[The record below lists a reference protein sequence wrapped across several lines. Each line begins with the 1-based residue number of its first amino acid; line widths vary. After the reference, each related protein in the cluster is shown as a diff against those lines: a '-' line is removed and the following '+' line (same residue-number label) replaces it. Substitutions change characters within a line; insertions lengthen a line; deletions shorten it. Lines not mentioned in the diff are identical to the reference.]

1 MPADVGQATV
11 ASSGATGKEE
21 AMQAL
26 ILAQNGADEIAFTPD
41 LTGFVALAAGI
52 LIFAVPRAL
61 NYIVAAYLVVV
72 GLILLFNVRI

>member
-1 MPADVGQATV
+1 MW
-11 ASSGATGKEE
+11 ASHGRVDRNDREGG

-26 ILAQNGADEIAFTPD
+26 ILAQNGAGEISFTPD
-41 LTGFVALAAGI
+41 LTGFVSLAAGI